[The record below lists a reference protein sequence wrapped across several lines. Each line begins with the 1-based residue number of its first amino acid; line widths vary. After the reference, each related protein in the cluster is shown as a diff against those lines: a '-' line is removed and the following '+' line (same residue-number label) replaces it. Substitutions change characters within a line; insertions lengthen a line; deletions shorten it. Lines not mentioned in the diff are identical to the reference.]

1 VVIGLGLEE
10 LKEGDELKEER
21 LQKFI
26 MLSQLYALVSM
37 ALGKGS
43 NLERYSVLD
52 MDVEVSINE
61 RLNEYDGICRN
72 SLCYIWFLQLV

>member
-1 VVIGLGLEE
+1 MVIGLGLEE

-26 MLSQLYALVSM
+26 MVSQMYAMLSM
-37 ALGKGS
+37 AIGKGS
-43 NLERYSVLD
+43 NLERYSVLY

-61 RLNEYDGICRN
+61 RLNEYDGIFCN

>member
-1 VVIGLGLEE
+1 MV
-10 LKEGDELKEER
+10 
-21 LQKFI
+21 
-26 MLSQLYALVSM
+26 SQMYALLSM
-37 ALGKGS
+37 AIGKGS
-43 NLERYSVLD
+43 NIERYSVLD